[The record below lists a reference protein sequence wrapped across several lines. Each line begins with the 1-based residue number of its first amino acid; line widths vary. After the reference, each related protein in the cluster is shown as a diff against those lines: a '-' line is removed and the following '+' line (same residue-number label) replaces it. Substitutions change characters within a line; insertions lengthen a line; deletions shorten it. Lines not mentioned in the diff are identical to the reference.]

1 MKYLDQV
8 CGLRLK
14 TAVKIIAVF
23 GMVGSM
29 IGFAV
34 AVGKMTAI
42 RNRTTDAQIQTGV
55 NDEVTSEEF
64 MSSEEESATNYTDVE
79 ETTITPSPDVFVT
92 VGNNL
97 IEDDIVTEGQE
108 VGSSMS
114 DDAVARAKREVST
127 TTDEPKLN
135 AGTDPAVNLPAPP
148 SEDGDIDYYTDTS
161 EASSPDPETGAPT
174 TTLATT
180 ASTTTSSTTK
190 ETREET
196 TTSMKHIENDDA
208 SDVNKDNLVSY
219 EDDYTHDGDH
229 KDDMEEATEETG
241 TESTT
246 DEADAEIHS
255 PVATTTEDVSP
266 DEVAGETAGDE
277 DDSTPSPASQIVTG
291 MGAPICLMGFM
302 ANAVLLHSAKKAE
315 KKLLYFWM
323 FWAVVLY
330 LYQVVVVIVN
340 IADFS
345 PYAFLNLFLFIS
357 SVVTGYVVMSYRKQL
372 SDPSSYSLK
381 TVEMNGYS
389 LDKGYMELDNKGST
403 GSSAD
408 GDNKV

>member
-14 TAVKIIAVF
+14 TAVKIISMI
-23 GMVGSM
+23 GMIGSI

-42 RNRTTDAQIQTGV
+42 HNKTTDAQIQTGV

-64 MSSEEESATNYTDVE
+64 MSSQEESVTNYTDVE
-79 ETTITPSPDVFVT
+79 ETTTITPDVFVT
-92 VGNNL
+92 LDDNL
-97 IEDDIVTEGQE
+97 TEDDIVTEGQE

-114 DDAVARAKREVST
+114 DDAVARAKREVFT
-127 TTDEPKLN
+127 TTEEPKLN

-148 SEDGDIDYYTDTS
+148 SEYEDIQYDTATS

-196 TTSMKHIENDDA
+196 TPSMKHIENDDA
-208 SDVNKDNLVSY
+208 SDVNKDNLVSN
-219 EDDYTHDGDH
+219 EDDYAQDGDH
-229 KDDMEEATEETG
+229 KDDMEEATEEIE

-246 DEADAEIHS
+246 DEADTEIHS

-277 DDSTPSPASQIVTG
+277 DDSAPSPASQIVTG
-291 MGAPICLMGFM
+291 MGAPICLLGFM

-315 KKLLYFWM
+315 KKLLYFWI

-330 LYQVVVVIVN
+330 LYQVLAVIVN
-340 IADFS
+340 IYDLS
-345 PYAFLNLFLFIS
+345 PYAFLNLLLFIS
-357 SVVTGYVVMSYRKQL
+357 SVGTGYVVMSYRKQL

-389 LDKGYMELDNKGST
+389 LDKGYMELDNKGSN

-408 GDNKV
+408 GDNNV